1 MTAGPVAGIDEVGR
15 GPWAGPVVACA
26 VILVAGDVPA
36 GLADSKVLPAERRA
50 ELAQAVRAR
59 CVWALGAASVAEID
73 RLNIAV
79 ATYLAMRRAVAA
91 LSLRPVR
98 LLVDG
103 NRVPDFGIPATAI
116 VGGDASEPAIS
127 AASIVAK
134 VARDALMRRLAAH
147 YPGYGWDSNVGYGTA
162 AHRAG
167 LERLGPTVHH
177 RRSFRPVKELAERIL
192 TP

>member
-26 VILVAGDVPA
+26 VILDAADVPA
-36 GLADSKVLPAERRA
+36 GLADSKALPAERRV
-50 ELAQAVRAR
+50 ELARAVRAR
-59 CVWALGAASVAEID
+59 CIWALGAASVAEID
-73 RLNIAV
+73 RLNIAA
-79 ATYLAMRRAVAA
+79 ATFLAMRRAVAA
-91 LSLRPVR
+91 LALRPVH

-103 NRVPDFGIPATAI
+103 NRAPDFGIPTTAI

-134 VARDALMRRLAAH
+134 VARDALMGRLAVH
-147 YPGYGWDSNVGYGTA
+147 YPGYGWDSNVGYGTR

-177 RRSFRPVKELAERIL
+177 RRSFRPVRELAERIL
-192 TP
+192 TS